1 MYTIRYSFK
10 KKYAKKCLD
19 LYLDDDD
26 DYDYD
31 VNPVDYHPNNVELYR
46 K

>member
-10 KKYAKKCLD
+10 KKYAKKCPD
-19 LYLDDDD
+19 SYLDDDD
-26 DYDYD
+26 YDCD
-31 VNPVDYHPNNVELYR
+31 VDPVDYYPNNVELYQ